1 MKSEWLGSCCGSV
14 RSPPGPREA
23 RFSGTQAG
31 AECPRGARLGVRW
44 RFGSVLILHALRRAF
59 STPRSVA
66 ALAFVRMYGLS
77 FGPQLLLPNRILQFV
92 GFGLLPEARR
102 RLCGSASLAPTPRR
116 AHFHSPTPVVP
127 GPCRSPIAGIHT
139 ALC

>member
-1 MKSEWLGSCCGSV
+1 MESEGRGSCCGSESGAPGDIEKKPG
-14 RSPPGPREA
+14 SPALRLELSFRGERGPGGGGSHR
-23 RFSGTQAG
+23 AG
-31 AECPRGARLGVRW
+31 VSVRW

-66 ALAFVRMYGLS
+66 ALAFVRMSGLS

-102 RLCGSASLAPTPRR
+102 RPSPPPRDGLTLTP
-116 AHFHSPTPVVP
+116 PPP
-127 GPCRSPIAGIHT
+127 
-139 ALC
+139 